1 MQVAW
6 RILHNAASSSST
18 SPGHQAG
25 GQCEGDSVMSQFNGS
40 SRPVGRI
47 ALASVLSIV
56 LGWTAA
62 FAQARTFHFDI
73 PERTLS
79 QALREF
85 GRVSGQEII
94 FTEDLVVGVHAA
106 PLRGDF
112 TAEGALQ
119 RLLKGTGLTAER
131 SAYGALM
138 IRRQQKAH
146 VASDPSA
153 QPVSGQA
160 SSNEQP

>member
-1 MQVAW
+1 MQVDW

-25 GQCEGDSVMSQFNGS
+25 GQCEGDSVMSQFNVS

-79 QALREF
+79 EALREF

-94 FTEDLVVGVHAA
+94 FTEDLVHGVHVAS
-106 PLRGDF
+106 LRGDF
-112 TAEGALQ
+112 TADSALE
-119 RLLKGTGLTAER
+119 RLLKGTGLSAER
-131 SAYGALM
+131 SASGALM
-138 IRRQQKAH
+138 IRRQTNTRTATE
-146 VASDPSA
+146 
-153 QPVSGQA
+153 
-160 SSNEQP
+160 SNP